1 MATTA
6 NSKAES
12 DDRRAE
18 YFVKP
23 QQVES
28 MRNATVAESAGYLSQ
43 RNDAIIQVLYDT
55 GLRVGE
61 LVALDVDMVDLD
73 DEVFRL
79 PPHIQKQPPQGSGPN
94 PVTMSLAGET
104 VRVLRQYLNTRWKD
118 SEALFPSRQA
128 ARMTTESVR
137 NVVSRAA
144 EAAEVSPYSMD
155 GRGEPADVSPH
166 TLRHS
171 VAWRMMNREE
181 GNSLYDVRNRLRHSS
196 ISTTEEVYDHWEEV

>member
-1 MATTA
+1 MASSA
-6 NSKAES
+6 NSKTEQ

-23 QQVES
+23 EQVEA

-61 LVALDVDMVDLD
+61 LVVLDVDMVDLD

-79 PPHIQKQPPQGSGPN
+79 PPHIQKQHPQGDGPD
-94 PVTMSLAGET
+94 PVTMTLAGDT

-118 SEALFPSRQA
+118 YPALFPSRQA
-128 ARMTTESVR
+128 DRITTESVR

-144 EAAEVSPYSMD
+144 DAAEVRPYGMH
-155 GRGEPADVSPH
+155 GRGDPSDVTPH

-181 GNSLYDVRNRLRHSS
+181 GNTLYDVRKRLRHTS
-196 ISTTEEVYDHWEEV
+196 ISTTEGVYDHWEVV